1 MALVYSKSPT
11 FLIAKKGFND
21 ESFSIPVQGLVC
33 IWQGGQQIPRL
44 FFFGLP
50 MSDGM
55 KWAESLCGDFGIA
68 NRERLTLGDGQS
80 VLDLLHVVIL
90 VEQRVFGGSHDEVP
104 TTFFRQIA
112 QKRDV
117 IVLTVAK
124 QNNILPAR
132 HKFFRVLC
140 EGNVLVCAPMT
151 FSSLLNL
158 PEQGQKAAFVKDT
171 KHQDNASTANLTD
184 IKGKRESYPLKCPK
198 QWLNEW
204 KHERFRLGIGGNETL
219 KAPMG
224 TLRFGIGRGGLRKL
238 RKVASAFP
246 HESRDHQRHRHQM
259 TLRSRCQNLLLG
271 YLALSCTV
279 FSRRSFGAPLVG

>member
-1 MALVYSKSPT
+1 
-11 FLIAKKGFND
+11 
-21 ESFSIPVQGLVC
+21 
-33 IWQGGQQIPRL
+33 
-44 FFFGLP
+44 
-50 MSDGM
+50 M
-55 KWAESLCGDFGIA
+55 KWAESLCCDFGIA

-151 FSSLLNL
+151 FSSPFNL

-171 KHQDNASTANLTD
+171 KHQDNASTTDLT
-184 IKGKRESYPLKCPK
+184 
-198 QWLNEW
+198 
-204 KHERFRLGIGGNETL
+204 
-219 KAPMG
+219 
-224 TLRFGIGRGGLRKL
+224 
-238 RKVASAFP
+238 
-246 HESRDHQRHRHQM
+246 HQRQAGAVSPQM
-259 TLRSRCQNLLLG
+259 PE
-271 YLALSCTV
+271 AV
-279 FSRRSFGAPLVG
+279 VE